1 MSENFIINLLDFIQK
16 QAALINYLSMLNIE
30 QGQQLK
36 AVDNEI
42 IELRKDMEKFDKF
55 LSSIFNSL

>member
-1 MSENFIINLLDFIQK
+1 LDFIQK

-30 QGQQLK
+30 HGQQLK

-42 IELRKDMEKFDKF
+42 IESRKDMEKFDKF